1 MPDHDGNIGEVYLYQ
16 GDTFVTKA
24 TKVERYQEAK
34 MERTEDDER
43 IRTDQAKRQ
52 AHFFK
57 VERDGIAEKVTR
69 KLELITDPVD
79 FEKIN
84 PEIIVIPDKPE
95 NGGNEEVDS
104 WIKEYQNPI
113 YRERSIDNI

>member
-1 MPDHDGNIGEVYLYQ
+1 M
-16 GDTFVTKA
+16 
-24 TKVERYQEAK
+24 
-34 MERTEDDER
+34 
-43 IRTDQAKRQ
+43 
-52 AHFFK
+52 
-57 VERDGIAEKVTR
+57 TR